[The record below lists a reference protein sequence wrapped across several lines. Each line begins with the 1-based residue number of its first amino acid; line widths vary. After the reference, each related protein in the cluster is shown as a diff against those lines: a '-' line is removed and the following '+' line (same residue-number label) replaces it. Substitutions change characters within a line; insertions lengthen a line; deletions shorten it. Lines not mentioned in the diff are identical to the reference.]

1 VASLERRFSLF
12 EVGAS
17 GSAPAAV
24 SGSGRKRARVEIA
37 AEREAMIEAACIEY
51 KCGVQKLRGLY
62 VLGKAKVSGLSAATK
77 RLEPENRCK
86 RCNEKMHD
94 CIVLTENGDK
104 YGGSIGPILPTA
116 NGATSLAIVDVTL
129 WTQPPN
135 YLFSA
140 ISYLSASCILTT
152 SSQKSAALES
162 ESHKNRS
169 HASEIRLGTLL

>member
-1 VASLERRFSLF
+1 MASLERRFSLF

-116 NGATSLAIVDVTL
+116 NGEIERFRQFV
-129 WTQPPN
+129 QEGM
-135 YLFSA
+135 
-140 ISYLSASCILTT
+140 I
-152 SSQKSAALES
+152 AADRKLPGHCRCKPMS
-162 ESHKNRS
+162 RVGS
-169 HASEIRLGTLL
+169 

>member
-1 VASLERRFSLF
+1 MASLERRFSLF

-94 CIVLTENGDK
+94 CIVLTENGDEADMFPK
-104 YGGSIGPILPTA
+104 GT
-116 NGATSLAIVDVTL
+116 N
-129 WTQPPN
+129 
-135 YLFSA
+135 
-140 ISYLSASCILTT
+140 SCGFCLQFGKKCDWEEEQ
-152 SSQKSAALES
+152 SS
-162 ESHKNRS
+162 
-169 HASEIRLGTLL
+169 